1 MPAPNQGRA
10 SIGCMCGMLQ
20 TKTLMSDGVVGGK
33 KKAAKENNT
42 KELEESGVKNEESDG
57 GRSGGC

>member
-1 MPAPNQGRA
+1 
-10 SIGCMCGMLQ
+10 MLQ